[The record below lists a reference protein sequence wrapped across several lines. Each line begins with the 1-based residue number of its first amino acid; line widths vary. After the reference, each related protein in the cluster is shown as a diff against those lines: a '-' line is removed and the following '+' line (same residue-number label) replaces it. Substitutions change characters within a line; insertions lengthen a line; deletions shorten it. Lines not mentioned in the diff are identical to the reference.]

1 MRKIKNVLIL
11 AAGDSTRFWPLE
23 DKNLFYFLEKPLIL
37 HHLEKISKY
46 TENLFIIAN
55 QKNSLTIKRIIDN
68 LEKKNNYQVIIQKND
83 LGQAGAILSV
93 KNFVKGETL
102 IINASDLYDFSII
115 EKIFQVPYEKEMMI
129 FFGKKVLEYFPGGYF
144 KFNKDDKIAEIIEK
158 PGKDNM
164 PSNILK
170 LVIDYFSDI
179 DFLIKELEKA
189 SSKNDD
195 LYEQALNRLLK
206 KEINRNYFLYDGYFE
221 SLKYPWHTLSMMK
234 YFLSTIKTSY
244 ISKTAVISDKS
255 LIIGPVFI
263 DDEVRV
269 GDFVKIVGPCYIG
282 ENTVIS
288 DYSLIRESHIGK
300 DCLIGSYSEIARS
313 YIGNKV
319 FLHRNYVG
327 DSVLDDGV
335 LMGAQALTANLRF
348 DGETVTS
355 SIEDQEIDTGLSK
368 FGTIIG
374 RQAKIGVNVTIFP
387 GFKIGKKTWIAPGE
401 KIFFDIEDF
410 SYLIDGEE
418 KENLKI

>member
-1 MRKIKNVLIL
+1 MRKIKNVLVL
-11 AAGDSTRFWPLE
+11 AGGDSTRFWPLE
-23 DKNLFYFLEKPLIL
+23 DKNLFYFLGKPLIL

-46 TENLFIIAN
+46 TENIIIVAN

-68 LEKKNNYQVIIQKND
+68 LEKKNNYQVVIQKNE
-83 LGQAGAILSV
+83 LGQGGAILSV
-93 KNFVKGETL
+93 KNFIKGETL

-115 EKIFQVPYEKEMMI
+115 EKIFQTPYEKEMMI
-129 FFGKKVLEYFPGGYF
+129 FFGKKILEYFPGGYF
-144 KFNKDDKIAEIIEK
+144 KFNQEGEILKIIEK
-158 PGKDNM
+158 PGKENM

-179 DFLIKELEKA
+179 DFLIKELEKV

-195 LYEQALNRLLK
+195 IYEQALNNLLK
-206 KEINRNYFLYDGYFE
+206 TKIKRKYFLYQGYFE
-221 SLKYPWHTLSMMK
+221 ALKYPWHVLSMMK
-234 YFLSTIKTSY
+234 YFLSTIKKSY

-255 LIIGPVFI
+255 FIIGPVFI
-263 DDEVRV
+263 DDEVRI

-327 DSVLDDGV
+327 DSVLDDEMM
-335 LMGAQALTANLRF
+335 MGAQALTANLRF
-348 DGETVTS
+348 DGETVS
-355 SIEDQEIDTGLSK
+355 SYVNDKKIDTSLSK

-374 RQAKIGVNVTIFP
+374 KEAKIGVNAIIFP
-387 GFKIGKKTWIAPGE
+387 GVKIGKKTWVAPGE
-401 KIFFDIEDF
+401 KVSFDIKDF
-410 SYLIDGEE
+410 SYFADREE